1 MSCPHCEKKRQQQID
16 FNKAWKEGKAYAIS
30 NGLDRFVLCLVKAS
44 LKEKRKRYTY
54 CEVGDARLGVELN
67 EITTIHLT

>member
-30 NGLDRFVLCLVKAS
+30 NGLDRFALCLVIAS
-44 LKEKRKRYTY
+44 LKEKRKRYAY
-54 CEVGDARLGVELN
+54 CDVGDARIGTEFR
-67 EITTIHLT
+67 EITTMFI

>member
-30 NGLDRFVLCLVKAS
+30 NSLDRFVLCLVIAS
-44 LKEKRKRYTY
+44 LKEKRKRYAY
-54 CEVGDARLGVELN
+54 CEVGDARIGAEFR